1 MELKKV
7 VHTYFYLIFSQLV
20 TLVLNI
26 LMSTVF
32 PKILSVNDFGYW
44 QLFLFYSSFVGFF
57 HFGLNDGVYLRYG
70 GKHIE
75 SVNKE
80 LLKGQFL
87 LLILMQL
94 ILSFLL
100 VGYQVFFGREEVSK
114 IVFFTVIFMIFS
126 NLSSFITV
134 FFQAS
139 NKLRYFSN
147 STIITSVL
155 FLIAILALFALKKF
169 SLNYLIIF
177 YLLSSFI
184 SFLYVI
190 YVFKDFLKEKIN
202 NLNLKFYTKEYLA
215 NTYVGF
221 FLMIS
226 TVSSM
231 MILGI
236 GRYLI
241 GNKWGISIFG
251 KVSLAFTIMTFMLFF
266 IRQTSLVIFP
276 LLKKTSAELQKKV
289 LGLSLDFLN
298 IILLG
303 MLLVMPLVDL
313 FITHWLPNYSESLKY
328 FVYILPIALYEG
340 KMQVI
345 LNTYMKVLRKEKVL
359 MWINILSM
367 VISAVLCLIG
377 FYFGSLDFIILSM
390 TVATICRG
398 IILENRL
405 GRHFHEKNYKRIL
418 MPLTMIVIFLYA
430 FHFFNVSY
438 ASIIYFCAYLIFVIV
453 NFASIKKLAVLLKKV
468 R

>member
-1 MELKKV
+1 
-7 VHTYFYLIFSQLV
+7 
-20 TLVLNI
+20 
-26 LMSTVF
+26 MSTVF

-80 LLKGQFL
+80 LLKGQFV

-94 ILSFLL
+94 ILATLL
-100 VGYQVFFGREEVSK
+100 IGYQNLLGREEVSK
-114 IVFFTVIFMIFS
+114 IVYFTVIFMIIS
-126 NLSSFITV
+126 NLSSFITI

-139 NKLRYFSN
+139 NQLRYFSN

-155 FLIAILALFALKKF
+155 FLIAILSLFALKKF
-169 SLNYLIIF
+169 SLNFLIIF
-177 YLLSSFI
+177 YLLANLMSFV
-184 SFLYVI
+184 YVI
-190 YVFKDFLKEKIN
+190 YVFRDFLKEKIRN
-202 NLNLKFYTKEYLA
+202 FNLKFFSKEYLT

-226 TVSSM
+226 TISSM

-241 GNKWGISIFG
+241 ENKWGISTFG

-303 MLLVMPLVDL
+303 MLLLMPLVDL

-345 LNTYMKVLRKEKVL
+345 LNTYMKVLRKEKAL
-359 MWINILSM
+359 MWINIFSM

-377 FYFGSLDFIILSM
+377 FYIESLDFIILSM
-390 TVATICRG
+390 TVATIFRG
-398 IILENRL
+398 IILENML
-405 GRHFHEKNYKRIL
+405 GRHFDERNVKRIL
-418 MPLTMIVIFLYA
+418 MPLTMIIIFLYS
-430 FHFFNVSY
+430 FHFLNISY
-438 ASIIYFCAYLIFVIV
+438 ASIIYFCAYLIFVII
-453 NFASIKKLAVLLKKV
+453 NLASIKRLAVLLKTA